1 MYRISLS
8 TATGRQRAH
17 ALIDRA
23 PDTWIAEVRE
33 ATRSD
38 AQNRKLW
45 ALLNDVAASKPGG
58 RSHTPDVWKSL
69 FLSAMG
75 HEQLFEIGLDGR
87 PFPMGFR
94 SSKLTVPQMADL
106 ITFIQQWGDANGV
119 RWKLAGDAN
128 NPA

>member
-1 MYRISLS
+1 MSYRISLA
-8 TATGRQRAH
+8 TAAARHRAH

-38 AQNRKLW
+38 AQNRQLW
-45 ALLNDVAASKPGG
+45 ALLHDVAVSKPGG
-58 RSHTPDVWKSL
+58 RLHTPDVWKSL
-69 FLSAMG
+69 FMSAMG

-106 ITFIQQWGDANGV
+106 ITFIIQWGDANGV
-119 RWKLAGDAN
+119 RWKLAEN

>member
-45 ALLNDVAASKPGG
+45 ALLNDIAAAKPGG
-58 RSHTPDVWKSL
+58 RRHTPDTWKAL
-69 FLSAMG
+69 MMQALG

-94 SSKLTVPQMADL
+94 SSRLTVPQMADL
-106 ITFIQQWGDANGV
+106 ITFVVQWGDANGV
-119 RWKLAGDAN
+119 RWKLAGEN
-128 NPA
+128 NSA